1 MAKAPIEDTPDE
13 QQPEQQEFEI
23 KDTPQGG
30 VSVPAGEEDPADAE
44 NPAEAEE
51 ERQNKRREEVLDA
64 IGGAKDLLRGTGP
77 TSEAGMAVMKLEEAE
92 TWVGKT
98 VFP

>member
-1 MAKAPIEDTPDE
+1 MAKAPVDQVPADE
-13 QQPEQQEFEI
+13 PEFEI

-44 NPAEAEE
+44 NPADAEE
-51 ERQNKRREEVLDA
+51 ERQTKRREEVLDA
-64 IGGAKDLLRGTGP
+64 IGGAKDLLKASGP
-77 TSEAGMAVMKLEEAE
+77 TAEAGMAVQKLEEAE
-92 TWVGKT
+92 TWVGQV

>member
-1 MAKAPIEDTPDE
+1 MAKEPIEDTPDAD
-13 QQPEQQEFEI
+13 QPEFEM
-23 KDTPQGG
+23 KDTPRGG

-51 ERQNKRREEVLDA
+51 ERQQKRREEVLDA
-64 IGGAKDLLRGTGP
+64 IGGAKDMLRATGP
-77 TSEAGMAVMKLEEAE
+77 NAEADLAVMKLEEAE
-92 TWVGKT
+92 TWIGKV